1 MGEAGSWNVGSADGG
16 RGIGSDVVG
25 GSPAASRV
33 TGRRLGPFFS
43 GMQCRR
49 ESGDLTIPLEQLK
62 FRQEK

>member
-33 TGRRLGPFFS
+33 TGRRLGPFFFRDAMPP
-43 GMQCRR
+43 GER
-49 ESGDLTIPLEQLK
+49 GFNYPLGTIEI
-62 FRQEK
+62 